1 MGMIEANNLKKVYET
16 KTSKGIFKNE
26 KVKLEAVKDV
36 SIRIKEGEIVG
47 LLGINGAGKTT
58 TIKMLTTL
66 LSPTSGEYFLDN
78 IDAVKNPRAIKYKIN
93 MIAGGERMIY
103 WRLTAYENLWY
114 YGQLYGIPNDI
125 LEKRIEELLKLVGLY
140 ENKDKKVEEFS
151 KGMKQRLQI
160 ARGLIN
166 DPSYIFMDEPTLGLD
181 AVVSK
186 ELRTHVKSLA
196 KEKGKG
202 ILLTSHYMEEVEELA
217 DYIYVLDKGM
227 IIRQGTSKELS
238 KQVFKKVE
246 YRLTLHNRIEA
257 LQRYML
263 INLLGHD
270 NTVEIYEEDNSYHI
284 ISSKNLSLNI
294 SQICSDKGAI
304 IKEFFEIVPRLE
316 DTIIKLSEKGA

>member
-114 YGQLYGIPNDI
+114 YGQLYGIPNNI

-246 YRLTLHNRIEA
+246 YRLTLHNKIED

-263 INLLGHD
+263 ISLLGHD
-270 NTVEIYEEDNSYHI
+270 NTVEVHEEDNSYHI

>member
-1 MGMIEANNLKKVYET
+1 MGMIEANNLKKIYET

-26 KVKLEAVKDV
+26 KVKLEAVRDV
-36 SIRIKEGEIVG
+36 SIKIKEGEIVG

-114 YGQLYGIPNDI
+114 YGQLYGIPNNI

-140 ENKDKKVEEFS
+140 ENKHKKVEEFS

-186 ELRTHVKSLA
+186 ELRTHVKLLA

-246 YRLTLHNRIEA
+246 YRLTLHNSIEA
-257 LQRYML
+257 FQRYML
-263 INLLGHD
+263 ISLLGHD